1 MRVTEKGQVT
11 IPKDIRDH
19 FGIKPG
25 SEVEFIASEKGALI
39 VKSDAATSA
48 GRSRRIEE
56 WAKQVEGTLDLD
68 GMTTDEYMIWLR
80 GERDD
85 LDPR

>member
-11 IPKDIRDH
+11 IHKDIRDH

-25 SEVEFIASEKGALI
+25 SEVEFIASERGALL
-39 VKSDAATSA
+39 VKSDAATSSE
-48 GRSRRIEE
+48 RRQRIED
-56 WAKQVEGTLDLD
+56 WAKQVEGTFDLD

>member
-11 IPKDIRDH
+11 IPKEIRDH

-25 SEVEFIASEKGALI
+25 SEVEFIASDRGALL
-39 VKSDAATSA
+39 VKADATSP
-48 GRSRRIEE
+48 SDRRRRMEE
-56 WAKQVEGTLDLD
+56 WATRVEGTLDLG
-68 GMTTDEYMIWLR
+68 GMSTDEYMIWLR

-85 LDPR
+85 IDPR

>member
-11 IPKDIRDH
+11 IPKEIRDH
-19 FGIKPG
+19 LGIRPG
-25 SEVEFIASEKGALI
+25 SEVQFIPAKDGAIL
-39 VKSDAATSA
+39 VKATDADA
-48 GRSRRIEE
+48 GHRRFME
-56 WAKQVEGTLDLD
+56 WAKEVEGTLDLA

-85 LDPR
+85 LPG

>member
-11 IPKDIRDH
+11 IPKEIRDH
-19 FGIKPG
+19 FGIHPG
-25 SEVEFIASEKGALI
+25 SEVEFIASEKGPLI
-39 VKSDAATSA
+39 VKSDADTLEERA
-48 GRSRRIEE
+48 RRFMD
-56 WAKQVEGTLDLD
+56 WAKSVEGTLDLD